1 MAFKSRNTLNLEK
14 TERFK
19 LYKSGKLWL
28 VTGLSFFSILG
39 GTLVTNSAVHADTIA
54 TTTSSTSSSSSVNT
68 YISDA
73 SNVKSTDVSDTDS
86 TQATSSSNASSSSAS
101 ETSSST
107 SATSASDTS
116 SSASSS
122 DASSSEA
129 ATSISATSGASDAT
143 SSTSSSSASSETAS
157 SASSEAATS
166 TTSSSS
172 SASTTTAVTKQ
183 AAVAAVAEST
193 TVADT
198 WTIGDTTRPR
208 VDVVDVSSYQSG
220 MTQAD
225 YNTLKSL
232 GVKTV
237 IVKATEGTTYTN
249 PYAVSEAQMANQA
262 GLNVDFYHYATFST
276 TAEATAEAANLVSF
290 LTTNSVSKSVLIFAD
305 MEDSQTYS
313 VNAEANLN
321 AFWSTLSAAGYTNHG
336 VYASKYYAYIT
347 AVTNTVGSSRVWMA
361 QYPYTPSSSNLLNT
375 TSGAWQFASTAKLPS
390 GASYTGD
397 LDVSIDYTGLTEDS
411 AGTATF
417 VSSSTSTGS
426 TSTGST
432 STGST
437 STGSTSTSTT
447 NTSSTTVTSGTYTF
461 TGTTAI
467 KSAASDS
474 STTVGTYYKG
484 STVNYNAKITVN
496 GETWLRYLAASGA
509 QRYVKVGSSSS
520 SSSTTS
526 SSSET
531 IKSETGSYTFSG
543 TTAIKSAASDS
554 ASTVGTY
561 YKGNTVYYNAK
572 ITVNGQ
578 TWLRYLSTSGAQHYV
593 KISGSTTSSSSSSS
607 SSSTSSAS
615 ATTTATSGTYTF
627 TGTTAIKSAASD
639 AASTVGT
646 YYKGST
652 VNYNAKITVNG
663 ETWLRYLAASGAQ
676 RYVKISGTTTSS
688 TSTASTSSTSAST
701 GTYTFKTTTNIRTG
715 ASLSASIVGE
725 YYAGETVRYIGIV
738 SANGYQWLKYIAA
751 SGAYHYA
758 AIIN

>member
-1 MAFKSRNTLNLEK
+1 
-14 TERFK
+14 
-19 LYKSGKLWL
+19 
-28 VTGLSFFSILG
+28 
-39 GTLVTNSAVHADTIA
+39 
-54 TTTSSTSSSSSVNT
+54 
-68 YISDA
+68 
-73 SNVKSTDVSDTDS
+73 
-86 TQATSSSNASSSSAS
+86 
-101 ETSSST
+101 
-107 SATSASDTS
+107 
-116 SSASSS
+116 
-122 DASSSEA
+122 
-129 ATSISATSGASDAT
+129 
-143 SSTSSSSASSETAS
+143 
-157 SASSEAATS
+157 
-166 TTSSSS
+166 
-172 SASTTTAVTKQ
+172 
-183 AAVAAVAEST
+183 
-193 TVADT
+193 
-198 WTIGDTTRPR
+198 
-208 VDVVDVSSYQSG
+208 
-220 MTQAD
+220 MTQSD

-249 PYAVSEAQMANQA
+249 PAAVSEAKMANQA

-276 TAEATAEAANLVSF
+276 TTEANAEAANLVSF
-290 LTTNSVSKSVLIFAD
+290 LTTNNVSKSVLIFAD
-305 MEDSQTYS
+305 MEDSLTDS

-321 AFWSTLSAAGYTNHG
+321 AFWSTLNAAGYTNHG
-336 VYASKYYAYIT
+336 VYASKYYSYIT

-361 QYPYTPSSSNLLNT
+361 QYPYSPSSSNLLNT

-417 VSSSTSTGS
+417 GSSSTTTGS

-437 STGSTSTSTT
+437 TTGSTSTGSTT
-447 NTSSTTVTSGTYTF
+447 TATSGTYTF

-474 STTVGTYYKG
+474 SSTVGTYYQG
-484 STVNYNAKITVN
+484 STVRYNAKISVN

-509 QRYVKVGSSSS
+509 QRYVKISGTT
-520 SSSTTS
+520 SSSTTTS
-526 SSSET
+526 SASET
-531 IKSETGSYTFSG
+531 IKSETGAYTFSG

-593 KISGSTTSSSSSSS
+593 KISGGTTTSSTTNT
-607 SSSTSSAS
+607 STSSAS
-615 ATTTATSGTYTF
+615 STTTTSGTYTF
-627 TGTTAIKSAASD
+627 TGTTAIKSSTSD
-639 AASTVGT
+639 SASTVGT

-663 ETWLRYLAASGAQ
+663 QTWLRYLAASGAQ
-676 RYVKISGTTTSS
+676 RYVKISGTTTTSS
-688 TSTASTSSTSAST
+688 SSTTATSTAS

-715 ASLSASIVGE
+715 ASLSASVVGT
-725 YYAGETVRYIGIV
+725 YYAGETVHYLGII
-738 SANGYQWLKYIAA
+738 SADGYQWLKYLST
-751 SGAYHYA
+751 SGSYHYVA
-758 AIIN
+758 MIG